1 MKFEA
6 MTTRRK
12 NLETLMS
19 NLSQY
24 VLKLLAWLANF
35 VMKKKDHFMC
45 VADKREE
52 NHFRNSQGIL
62 KKICMFNIW

>member
-35 VMKKKDHFMC
+35 VMKKKDHFYVC
-45 VADKREE
+45 GR
-52 NHFRNSQGIL
+52 
-62 KKICMFNIW
+62 